1 MSATPALDSMPPL
14 LPWVYLLNAALLI
27 THEIDSAF
35 WREWELFGLP
45 GGIQLFLALNL
56 ALVLILLHGHR
67 CLALGK
73 PSARAYSWLVAGAGV
88 FAGGAHGWF
97 LLAGQPQ
104 FRLPASLVLL
114 AAIAIV
120 SLWQAA
126 LTARWRAAA

>member
-1 MSATPALDSMPPL
+1 MPPS

-35 WREWELFGLP
+35 WREWELWGLP
-45 GGIQLFLALNL
+45 GGIQFFLALNL
-56 ALVLILLHGHR
+56 ALVLIVLHGHR

-73 PSARAYSWLVAGAGV
+73 PSGRPYSWLLAAAGM

-114 AAIAIV
+114 AAIVIV
-120 SLWQAA
+120 SLRQAV
-126 LTARWRAAA
+126 LTGRWRSAA